1 MPFSE
6 SHFSR
11 AQWLFYMIV
20 AFSCL
25 RSVMLLKWNQKR
37 PIFVHFLR
45 NYSVIRDACCCCH
58 CYYCHCCSFDDFI
71 FTRLRSH
78 LMVSNLFYLIHMRNG
93 NESILWMGLFMA
105 TNRFHFRVCSY
116 INGKDRFCFRM
127 HVFRFALSLFACGS
141 SFWKTDRRRILISII
156 KSKFESKLT
165 TIQRARD
172 QFRSERKTTQQMCV
186 CFGYL
191 PIPFHLWVKACVLCV
206 RVFMFIL
213 AFFALRHRFSVLFYK
228 NPNDFGFLFPQI
240 GFRIAL
246 LVFGFIYIKYVRTHT
261 HSLTN
266 TRMTNQK
273 IDR

>member
-45 NYSVIRDACCCCH
+45 NYSVIRDACCYCY

-105 TNRFHFRVCSY
+105 TNRFHFRVRSY

-141 SFWKTDRRRILISII
+141 SFLENWPSTYFNQHHQVKIRIQAHNHPESTRSIPI
-156 KSKFESKLT
+156 RKKNNTTNVCVFRLLTNSIPFVSESV
-165 TIQRARD
+165 
-172 QFRSERKTTQQMCV
+172 CV
-186 CFGYL
+186 CVYL
-191 PIPFHLWVKACVLCV
+191 CLFWLFLLSAI
-206 RVFMFIL
+206 
-213 AFFALRHRFSVLFYK
+213 AFLFCFTKIQMTLGFYSHRLDSVSLYWFSVLYIS
-228 NPNDFGFLFPQI
+228 NMYALT
-240 GFRIAL
+240 RIHSQ
-246 LVFGFIYIKYVRTHT
+246 THAWQT
-261 HSLTN
+261 K
-266 TRMTNQK
+266 R
-273 IDR
+273 

>member
-45 NYSVIRDACCCCH
+45 NYSVIRDACCCCY
-58 CYYCHCCSFDDFI
+58 CYYCHRCSFDDFI

-105 TNRFHFRVCSY
+105 TNRFHFRVRSY

-141 SFWKTDRRRILISII
+141 SFLENWPSTYFNQHHQVKTRIQAHNHPESTRSIPI
-156 KSKFESKLT
+156 RKKNNT
-165 TIQRARD
+165 TNVC
-172 QFRSERKTTQQMCV
+172 M

-191 PIPFHLWVKACVLCV
+191 PIPFHLWVKACVCACIYV
-206 RVFMFIL
+206 
-213 AFFALRHRFSVLFYK
+213 Y
-228 NPNDFGFLFPQI
+228 FGFFCSPPSLFCFVLQKSKWLWVFIPTDWIPYRFI
-240 GFRIAL
+240 GFRFYIYQICTHSHAL
-246 LVFGFIYIKYVRTHT
+246 THKHT
-261 HSLTN
+261 HD
-266 TRMTNQK
+266 K
-273 IDR
+273 PKDR